1 VRFTASGT
9 EATHLAIRLAR
20 AFTGRPKILRF
31 TGHFHGWHDQVAAG
45 ATSHFDGSTP
55 VGILPALVDQ
65 AIMLPTDD
73 VDRVIATIDAR
84 DDIAA
89 AIVEPSGASWGTV
102 PLPPDFLQRVRE
114 ATARRGIV
122 LIFDE
127 VITGFRL
134 APGGAQARFGVTPD
148 IATFA
153 KAIANGFPVAAIA
166 GKGEILDLFGK
177 GVVHGGT
184 FNAQPV
190 AMAATLATLDALT
203 PELFAGIETRGRRL
217 MDGIAAELAAAGHK
231 AVVTGW
237 PQVFHVAFDLDAP
250 ARNWR
255 DLAKMN
261 RAKYVR
267 FTAALLAHGVRALE
281 RGAWFMSAAHDDA
294 IVDQTLAAVRKA
306 ARELEA
312 A

>member
-1 VRFTASGT
+1 
-9 EATHLAIRLAR
+9 
-20 AFTGRPKILRF
+20 
-31 TGHFHGWHDQVAAG
+31 
-45 ATSHFDGSTP
+45 
-55 VGILPALVDQ
+55 
-65 AIMLPTDD
+65 
-73 VDRVIATIDAR
+73 
-84 DDIAA
+84 
-89 AIVEPSGASWGTV
+89 
-102 PLPPDFLQRVRE
+102 
-114 ATARRGIV
+114 
-122 LIFDE
+122 

-281 RGAWFMSAAHDDA
+281 RGAWFMSAAHDDT